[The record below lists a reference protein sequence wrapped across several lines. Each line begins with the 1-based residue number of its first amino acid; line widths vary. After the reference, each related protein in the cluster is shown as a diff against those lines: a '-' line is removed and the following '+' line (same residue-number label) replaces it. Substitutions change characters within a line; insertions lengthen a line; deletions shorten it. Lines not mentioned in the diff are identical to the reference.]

1 MPVTFRLRARGR
13 PPVSWPSPV
22 SLPSGQPASRYQ
34 VRVELY
40 VQRETRPREAFAA
53 RYRSG
58 QPPGELEAVARRAGD
73 VEMTGIP
80 HWCCLL
86 VRTWPENAEPAYHV
100 VADGHWLVFD
110 MSHRVLCT
118 LTGEQFSGEFQP
130 AASPA
135 AP

>member
-1 MPVTFRLRARGR
+1 M
-13 PPVSWPSPV
+13 
-22 SLPSGQPASRYQ
+22 SLPSGQPASRYL

-58 QPPGELEAVARRAGD
+58 QPPADPEAVARRAGA
-73 VEMTGIP
+73 VEMTEIP
-80 HWCCLL
+80 QWRCLL

>member
-1 MPVTFRLRARGR
+1 
-13 PPVSWPSPV
+13 
-22 SLPSGQPASRYQ
+22 
-34 VRVELY
+34 
-40 VQRETRPREAFAA
+40 
-53 RYRSG
+53 
-58 QPPGELEAVARRAGD
+58 
-73 VEMTGIP
+73 MTGIP
-80 HWCCLL
+80 RWCCLL

>member
-1 MPVTFRLRARGR
+1 M
-13 PPVSWPSPV
+13 
-22 SLPSGQPASRYQ
+22 SLPSGQPASRYL
-34 VRVELY
+34 VRVELH

-86 VRTWPENAEPAYHV
+86 VRTWPENAESAYHV